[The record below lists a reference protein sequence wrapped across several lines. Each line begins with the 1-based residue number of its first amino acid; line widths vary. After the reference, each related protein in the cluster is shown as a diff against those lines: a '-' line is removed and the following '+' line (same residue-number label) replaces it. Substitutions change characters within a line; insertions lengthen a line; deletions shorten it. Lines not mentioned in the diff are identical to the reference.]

1 MSKHYGKWVDAWTS
15 RAFRRAIV
23 EHDVRKMGHRA
34 RKLRF
39 FREWKAALE
48 DEREYNLLA
57 EERRQIRQQ
66 VNKWLTPMDSL

>member
-1 MSKHYGKWVDAWTS
+1 
-15 RAFRRAIV
+15 
-23 EHDVRKMGHRA
+23 MGHRA

-57 EERRQIRQQ
+57 EERRQMRQQ
-66 VNKWLTPMDSL
+66 VDRWLTPMDSL